1 VEQIPNV
8 AIICHEAPH
17 LFGNVLRDY
26 LLSIIMT
33 YLNDS
38 DNQVSDDGDLSAYSV
53 SVQVL
58 SFIILFLKQQRPWY
72 HSGVNVMETC
82 FCLGTTNGSGCF
94 DDYTETGPS

>member
-1 VEQIPNV
+1 MYFLFADALVRSDLVEQIPNV

-38 DNQVSDDGDLSAYSV
+38 DNQVSDHTHISAYFFFFFHPNIMV
-53 SVQVL
+53 PEYL
-58 SFIILFLKQQRPWY
+58 ALLFTHGEIITA
-72 HSGVNVMETC
+72 VC
-82 FCLGTTNGSGCF
+82 
-94 DDYTETGPS
+94 

>member
-1 VEQIPNV
+1 MYFLFTDALVRSDLVEQIPNV

-38 DNQVSDDGDLSAYSV
+38 DNQVSDDSDFFSV
-53 SVQVL
+53 F
-58 SFIILFLKQQRPWY
+58 SFEY
-72 HSGVNVMETC
+72 
-82 FCLGTTNGSGCF
+82 
-94 DDYTETGPS
+94 